1 MLLVG
6 ADLRY
11 SLPESFQLAS
21 VATDRSD
28 DDRSRIGT
36 PRIRGRRYLRP
47 AVRLRGM
54 DGKQALYY
62 AAIAIAVLIGV
73 SIVVSVVSALLS
85 LAWAIVS
92 GIVTLAILAGLVYVA
107 YKTGSWLL
115 GDDGGST
122 GSGSLDSIGSSSSS
136 ADAGTSRQD
145 RLRQQYVEGQI
156 SEAEFERRIG
166 EELETEEF
174 DDIDRELERE
184 R

>member
-1 MLLVG
+1 
-6 ADLRY
+6 
-11 SLPESFQLAS
+11 
-21 VATDRSD
+21 
-28 DDRSRIGT
+28 
-36 PRIRGRRYLRP
+36 
-47 AVRLRGM
+47 M

-73 SIVVSVVSALLS
+73 SIVVSVVSAILGLVS
-85 LAWAIVS
+85 AIVS
-92 GIVTLAILAGLVYVA
+92 GIVSLAVLAGIVYVA
-107 YKTGSWLL
+107 YKASSWLL
-115 GDDGGST
+115 GDDGDSIGAD
-122 GSGSLDSIGSSSSS
+122 SLDSIGSASTS

-166 EELETEEF
+166 EELETEEV